1 MCKSSIVKK
10 THLIA
15 LLVMI
20 AGGIALV
27 LSSQDLSTYATFDIA
42 TKSKSKSKIV
52 GQLSL
57 TDPITYDPE
66 VNANEFSFFMIDQ
79 EGIKKKVV
87 VKEAIKRDFEK
98 SEQIVATGRMNDAG
112 EFEASE
118 ILLKCPTKYKDE
130 ELALRNSA
138 G

>member
-1 MCKSSIVKK
+1 
-10 THLIA
+10 
-15 LLVMI
+15 MI

-118 ILLKCPTKYKDE
+118 VLLKCPSKYKDE